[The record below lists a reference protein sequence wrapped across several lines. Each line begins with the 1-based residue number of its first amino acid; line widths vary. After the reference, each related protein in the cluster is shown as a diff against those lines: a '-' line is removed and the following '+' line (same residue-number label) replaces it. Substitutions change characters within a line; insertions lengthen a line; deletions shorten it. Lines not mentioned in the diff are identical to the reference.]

1 MRISYSRIQ
10 TYNDCPRK
18 EFFKYRLG
26 FASKDAFAL
35 NYGTLTHLLLEDKA
49 KGGALLD
56 EITIEDSKKD
66 PSTLIYIDSKTGKA
80 SLTPI
85 PDAKV
90 VSMERFPTL
99 TPEQAVNLIND
110 EVVKASKRF
119 AETPEGVEAYPEFYF
134 EEEFNGNTFVGYM
147 DLLTIDDKGVITII
161 DYKTGKTKPSFVQ
174 LDTYAY
180 FAAKAFPEAHT
191 INAAYYFVKTDEFEK
206 KSYTREEAL
215 SFERVL
221 TNDIERLVSQ
231 GEINVLSKK
240 SYKCNWC
247 DYQNECALYG
257 QFNDVYSQSR
267 NSSDR
272 VQTPVFGSYLSQNVI
287 LFDGG
292 DEESRQK
299 AKDLFSLCG
308 NDAFA
313 IDTSYSRGDNRSLID
328 RYISLAPKI
337 SEISFLDESS
347 KQTVIGKSYARGER
361 FEVDG
366 ITFTDL

>member
-99 TPEQAVNLIND
+99 TPEQEVNLIND
-110 EVVKASKRF
+110 EVSNV
-119 AETPEGVEAYPEFYF
+119 
-134 EEEFNGNTFVGYM
+134 FVGYM

-191 INAAYYFVKTDEFEK
+191 INAAYYFVKTDTFEK

-272 VQTPVFGSYLSQNVI
+272 AQTPVFGSYLSQNVI